1 MFLYIFDTMFKLL
14 DTINQKNIA
23 KSNTRIL
30 FYFKFHIK
38 LCSFSLQNWCRI
50 NRKRSQYSVINKLIT
65 YIGCQKSVEEL
76 KRII

>member
-38 LCSFSLQNWCRI
+38 LCSFFSKIGVELTENVRNIKSLTNSLHI
-50 NRKRSQYSVINKLIT
+50 LGAKNV
-65 YIGCQKSVEEL
+65 
-76 KRII
+76 